1 MEVGRRRPAPQ
12 SPPPPAGR
20 CPPELRP
27 PPSLRVPPP
36 CPGTCCAPG
45 WARCRRARC
54 CWARCWVSAG
64 GAWEPRTGSGWGG
77 GEGRRGAL
85 RAGGSGRGAGGAA
98 LAALLMSRCRPSGAL
113 GEDARGPRGSRG
125 TAPRT
130 APWGRTPQSG
140 RAVLCSHRGHFPA
153 DNSTSRSAS
162 SGKKSMYFFPVI
174 KPAAPPCVRRCP
186 RAAPPCP
193 APSVGFFP
201 SFSLFLR
208 VEGEV

>member
-27 PPSLRVPPP
+27 PPRSVSPPP

-113 GEDARGPRGSRG
+113 GGDARGPRGSRG

>member
-27 PPSLRVPPP
+27 PPRSVSPPVSRHLLRSGMGALPPGALLLGALLGERRG
-36 CPGTCCAPG
+36 CVGTAYG
-45 WARCRRARC
+45 ERL
-54 CWARCWVSAG
+54 
-64 GAWEPRTGSGWGG
+64 GG

-113 GEDARGPRGSRG
+113 GGDARGPRGSRG

-130 APWGRTPQSG
+130 APWGRTPQCG